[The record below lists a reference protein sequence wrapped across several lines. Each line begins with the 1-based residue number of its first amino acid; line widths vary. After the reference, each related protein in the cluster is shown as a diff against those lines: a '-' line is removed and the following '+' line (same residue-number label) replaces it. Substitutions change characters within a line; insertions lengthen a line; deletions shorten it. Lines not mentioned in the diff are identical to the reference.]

1 MNCSDL
7 KLLLIEH
14 LDGRLDADREAGVRA
29 HLAGCAACSRDAA
42 AHRRAWD
49 LVGRL
54 PAIDPGPRFAAAVGR
69 RVRRSRVLT
78 ILGSCA
84 AAAAVAVGLMLFQK
98 SDPAPVDTV
107 LNRMPPEDRALLEE
121 LARDRT
127 WELADNIEVVRTF
140 ELLDANGAPATVEE
154 DH

>member
-1 MNCSDL
+1 MNCPDL
-7 KLLLIEH
+7 KPLLIEH
-14 LDGRLDADREAGVRA
+14 LDGRLDADREAEVRA
-29 HLAGCAACSRDAA
+29 HLAGCPACARDAA
-42 AHRRAWD
+42 AHRRTWD

-54 PAIDPGPRFAAAVGR
+54 PSIEPGPRFAAGVGQ
-69 RVRRSRVLT
+69 RVRRNRVLT

-84 AAAAVAVGLMLFQK
+84 AAVAAVVGLMIFQGG
-98 SDPAPVDTV
+98 DPAPTDTV
-107 LNRMPPEDRALLEE
+107 LNRLPPEDRALLEE

-140 ELLDANGAPATVEE
+140 ELLDANGASPAVEE